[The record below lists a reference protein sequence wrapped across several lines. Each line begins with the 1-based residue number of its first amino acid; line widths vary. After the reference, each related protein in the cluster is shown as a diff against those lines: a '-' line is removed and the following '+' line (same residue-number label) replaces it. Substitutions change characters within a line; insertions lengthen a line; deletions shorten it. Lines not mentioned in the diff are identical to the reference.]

1 MKFLPVAALIGA
13 TLLTGVAPAAA
24 EVNYPWCVITSG
36 RDGGVYSCGFVSF
49 NQCMQT
55 RVGTEMC
62 VQNPRYRAARR

>member
-13 TLLTGVAPAAA
+13 TLMTGVSPSSA

-62 VQNPRYRAARR
+62 VQNPRYQAFRR